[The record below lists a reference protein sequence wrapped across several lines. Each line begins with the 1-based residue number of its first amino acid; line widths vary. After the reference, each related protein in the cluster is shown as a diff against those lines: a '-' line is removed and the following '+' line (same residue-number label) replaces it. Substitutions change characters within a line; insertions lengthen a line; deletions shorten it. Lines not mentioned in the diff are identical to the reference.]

1 MIAENQKLVRVRRDE
16 PERTCIVCPIG
27 CRLHI
32 EVKDDGELTV
42 TGNRCKRGEA
52 YAREEYED
60 PRRIVTAT
68 CAIAGGTVMRMPV
81 RSTGGVPVDRLTS
94 FLNDIYEIRLEA
106 PVVCGETVAE
116 NVADTG
122 VGLVATATI
131 GRAEGE
137 QEESNE

>member
-1 MIAENQKLVRVRRDE
+1 MIAENQKLVRIRRDE

-32 EVKDDGELTV
+32 EVKDDGTLDV
-42 TGNRCKRGEA
+42 SGNRCKRGEA

-68 CAIAGGTVMRMPV
+68 CAIDGGTVLRMPV
-81 RSTGGVPVDRLTS
+81 RSSGGVPVDRLTA
-94 FLNDIYEIRLEA
+94 FINEVYQLRLDA
-106 PVVCGETVAE
+106 PVSRGETIAT

-122 VGLVATATI
+122 VNLIATATI
-131 GRAEGE
+131 AQRETDG
-137 QEESNE
+137 

>member
-32 EVKDDGELTV
+32 EVKDDGELQV

-60 PRRIVTAT
+60 PRRILTAT
-68 CAIAGGTVMRMPV
+68 CAIIGGSLLRVPV
-81 RSTGGVPVDRLTS
+81 RSTEGVPVDRLS
-94 FLNDIYEIRLEA
+94 AFLNEVYQLRVEA
-106 PVVCGETVAE
+106 PVESGQTIAE
-116 NVADTG
+116 NVAETG
-122 VGLVATATI
+122 VDLVATATI
-131 GRAEGE
+131 ERRETNG
-137 QEESNE
+137 

>member
-32 EVKDDGELTV
+32 EVGEDGELEV
-42 TGNRCKRGEA
+42 SGNRCKRGEA

-68 CAIAGGTVMRMPV
+68 CAIEGGTMLRMPV
-81 RSTGGVPVDRLTS
+81 RSTGGVPVDQLVG
-94 FLNDIYEIRLEA
+94 FLNEIYEIRLTA
-106 PVVCGETVAE
+106 PVQRGATVATD
-116 NVADTG
+116 VAGTG
-122 VGLVATATI
+122 VNVVATATI
-131 GRAEGE
+131 SQVE
-137 QEESNE
+137 QQ